1 MKNSKYLINI
11 LILFISCVAFS
22 QSGKVVGTVIDGDFT
37 EPLAFANILVKGTTT
52 GTASDFD
59 GKYNIDLDE
68 GTHTLIFSFVGYN
81 SQEITDVVIKS
92 GEIITLD
99 VTLSAN
105 TLETVVVSTS
115 VKRNTENAV
124 LNFQKK
130 SANLLDG
137 LSAQTIKKTG
147 ASNIAS
153 AVKSVPGVSV
163 EGGKYVY
170 VRGLGDRYTKSI
182 LNGVDIPGLDPD
194 RNTIPMDIFPTNIID
209 NVIVVKSAAAEYP
222 ADFTGGI
229 VNIVTKDFPTKEE
242 YSVSV
247 GMSFN
252 PNMHLKDNYLS
263 YDGSNSDFL
272 GYDNGAR
279 NRPINRY
286 QSIPG
291 TFENKQLLT
300 TLTSSFDSQLG
311 ADVEKSG
318 LNYDFGFTLG
328 NQYEV
333 GDSNK
338 LGYQASLSYK
348 NKTTFYE
355 ETKDGSYTRDN
366 SNGNLNNELAINR
379 TVEGSY
385 GQNEILL
392 NGLIGLA
399 YKTDNSKYKLT
410 ALHIQNGESTAGNY
424 DLLISEAGVGS
435 GLLNGT
441 NDVLLYTERSITNF
455 AISGDHSLDANS
467 DIKLDWVFSPS
478 FSRVLDK
485 DHRTT
490 PLRIVENQG
499 TTQYEIDASSVGSPL
514 RVWRTLSEESWVGNV
529 NLSKKYELFNRPA
542 KLKVGGGYTFKYR
555 DFSTDQYLF
564 DVTSPIVA
572 NGDVNNLLAQENIWT
587 TETQS
592 GTFLDSNNAF
602 DAQNAYEGEYNVGS
616 MYISNEFNPAEKLK
630 AIVGLRTEK
639 FDLYYTGVTNEGAVI
654 GKNTIDKFDF
664 FPSANLIF
672 AVSDRTNI
680 RGSYSRTTARPS
692 FKEASTAQIYDPTT
706 NRFFIGGLDNNTFDN
721 VKPSYINNFD
731 LRYEVFREKGQ
742 MIALSGFYKDFKDPI
757 ELVSFPQASNQMTV
771 TNTGN
776 AQVIG
781 AEIEL
786 RQALGFIANSLENL
800 RFNANVSVINS
811 ELKMTDQEY
820 NLRLTNA
827 RVGEN
832 IEDTRQM
839 QGQSPFLLNA
849 GFDYGND
856 DNGFRTGIYYNVQGK
871 TLEVVGNGFVPDVY
885 TKPFHSLNFTLN
897 KAFGENKNSAIDFKI
912 SNILGSDRESVYESY
927 NANDQ
932 IFKLRSPGTEIS
944 LGYSYKF

>member
-1 MKNSKYLINI
+1 MKYSKYLFCI
-11 LILFISCVAFS
+11 LTFFISCITLAQTGHVA
-22 QSGKVVGTVIDGDFT
+22 GTVIDGDFT
-37 EPLAFANILVKGTTT
+37 EPLAFANVLVKGTTT

-59 GKYNIDLDE
+59 GKYDIELGE

-81 SQEITDVVIKS
+81 TQEITDVVIKA
-92 GEIITLD
+92 GEVVTLD

-105 TLETVVVSTS
+105 TLETVVISTS

-209 NVIVVKSAAAEYP
+209 NVIVIKSAAAEYP

-229 VNIVTKDFPTKEE
+229 VNVVTKDFPTKEE
-242 YSVSV
+242 YSVSL
-247 GMSFN
+247 GMSYN

-263 YDGSNSDFL
+263 YDGSKSDFL

-286 QSIPG
+286 QPIPG
-291 TFENKQLLT
+291 TFENRQLLT
-300 TLTSSFDSQLG
+300 SLTSRFDSQLG
-311 ADVEKSG
+311 ADVENSG
-318 LNYDFGFTLG
+318 VNYDFGFTLG
-328 NQYEV
+328 NQFEV
-333 GDSNK
+333 GNNK

-348 NKTTFYE
+348 NNTTLYDDA
-355 ETKDGSYTRDN
+355 KDGSYTRN
-366 SNGNLNNELAINR
+366 SNADLNELVIDR
-379 TVEGSY
+379 TVEGSI
-385 GQNEILL
+385 GVNEVLL

-410 ALHIQNGESTAGNY
+410 ALHIQNGESTAGQFNQV
-424 DLLISEAGVGS
+424 ISEAQNGS
-435 GLLNGT
+435 GLLDGT

-455 AISGDHSLDANS
+455 AISGDHALDSNS
-467 DIKLDWVFSPS
+467 DTKLEWVFSPS

-490 PLRIVENQG
+490 PLRILENNGVTEYQ
-499 TTQYEIDASSVGSPL
+499 IDASSVGSPL

-529 NLSKKYELFNRPA
+529 NFSKKYELFNRPA

-555 DFSTDQYLF
+555 DFSTDQYIF
-564 DVTSPIVA
+564 DVTSQNVA
-572 NGDVNNLLAQENIWT
+572 NGDVNTLLAEENLWT
-587 TETQS
+587 PDTQS
-592 GTFLDSNNAF
+592 GTFLDPNNAF
-602 DAQNAYEGEYNVGS
+602 DPKNAYEGKYTVGS
-616 MYISNEFNPAEKLK
+616 LYISNEFNPTEKLK
-630 AIVGLRTEK
+630 AIIGLRTEN
-639 FDLYYTGVTNEGAVI
+639 FDLYYTGVTNAGAVV
-654 GKNTIDKFDF
+654 GENTISEFDF
-664 FPSANLIF
+664 FPSANLIY
-672 AVSDRTNI
+672 AASDKTNF

-692 FKEASTAQIYDPTT
+692 FKEASTAQVYDPTT

-721 VKPSYINNFD
+721 VKPSYVNNFD

-742 MIALSGFYKDFKDPI
+742 MIAVSGFYKDFKDPI
-757 ELVSFPQASNQMTV
+757 ELVSFPQASNQITV

-776 AQVIG
+776 ARVIG
-781 AEIEL
+781 AEIEF

-800 RFNANVSVINS
+800 RLTTNVSIIDS
-811 ELKMTDQEY
+811 DLKMTDNEY
-820 NLRLTNA
+820 GTRLAAA
-827 RVGEN
+827 RNGEN
-832 IEDTRQM
+832 IKDSRNM
-839 QGQSPFLLNA
+839 QGQAPYLINA
-849 GFDYGND
+849 GLDYGND
-856 DNGFRTGIYYNVQGK
+856 DKGFRAGIFYNVQGK
-871 TLEVVGNGFVPDVY
+871 TLEVVGTGYVTDVY
-885 TKPFHSLNFTLN
+885 SKPFHSLNFTFN
-897 KAFGENKNSAIDFKI
+897 KAFGEDKNSAIDFKVT
-912 SNILGSDRESVYESY
+912 NILGSDRESVYESY
-927 NANDQ
+927 QAADQ
-932 IFKLRSPGTEIS
+932 VYQLRSPGTEIS